1 MLSDKSGS
9 ESFKNKRLI
18 NFTDSDN
25 IFSNNI
31 SYNDINDIEEE
42 FSKFLED
49 VELNTDKYEIK
60 LKETYCNILNIN
72 LDNQN
77 FGNKII

>member
-1 MLSDKSGS
+1 MGSGS
-9 ESFKNKRLI
+9 SVVKASSTENGEHGIES
-18 NFTDSDN
+18 
-25 IFSNNI
+25 
-31 SYNDINDIEEE
+31 E
-42 FSKFLED
+42 FLHILED